1 MATIS
6 RRMVFYLRRLVRR
19 VIQSNDSSRQIA
31 GGIAIGVFIAFTPT
45 IGFQVILAVLL
56 ATLLGCSRLP
66 AIVAVYITNPF
77 TAVPIYLFCFIVG
90 AGLLRPFGIVVD
102 IEQVKMLLVRSKD
115 MGLWQTAYSKLL
127 DVFTLGWHAFA
138 PLWLGCM
145 VVGAAAA
152 AVAYHISLRLVT
164 GHRLIKAERM
174 ARRAKMRLE
183 RIQREQA
190 MERAR
195 EGAGHG

>member
-31 GGIAIGVFIAFTPT
+31 GGIAIGVLIAFTPT

-56 ATLLGCSRLP
+56 TTLLGCSRLP
-66 AIVAVYITNPF
+66 AVAVVYITNPF
-77 TAVPIYLFCFIVG
+77 TAVPIYLFCFVVG
-90 AGLLRPFGIVVD
+90 AGLLRPFGFVVD

-115 MGLWQTAYSKLL
+115 MGLWQIAYSKLL
-127 DVFTLGWHAFA
+127 DVFTLGWQAFA

-145 VVGAAAA
+145 VVGVAAA

-190 MERAR
+190 MERVR